1 MPTVRSPRSA
11 GSFQEILGELAG
23 SIAINVGWSW
33 PSMAGLIHR
42 LELPLERREYA
53 DRQEN
58 KGRFVAEP
66 AGCVLS
72 QHHPQFE
79 LH

>member
-1 MPTVRSPRSA
+1 
-11 GSFQEILGELAG
+11 
-23 SIAINVGWSW
+23 
-33 PSMAGLIHR
+33 MAGLIHR
-42 LELPLERREYA
+42 LELPQERREYA